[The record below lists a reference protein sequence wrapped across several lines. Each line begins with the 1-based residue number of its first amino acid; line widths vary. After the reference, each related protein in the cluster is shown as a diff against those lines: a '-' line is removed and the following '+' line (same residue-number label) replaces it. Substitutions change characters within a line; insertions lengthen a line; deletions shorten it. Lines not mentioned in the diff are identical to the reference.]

1 MNAVIVANGKFPEH
15 PKPLRLIHEAKTLL
29 CCDGSIEHL
38 VKLGITPTA
47 IVGDLDSVSPELRER
62 FKNILFHDPDQNS
75 NDLTKAVSWC
85 AERNINSISIVGAT
99 GKREDHTVGNIGL
112 LVRYA
117 RMGLQVE
124 MVTDTGTIK
133 PLLESAKLTSFPG
146 QQISIFSPVNKTTIT
161 TNNLKYPIDNGQI
174 PEWWMG
180 TLNESLGSW
189 FELNFSPGPLI
200 VYQMY

>member
-1 MNAVIVANGKFPEH
+1 MNAVIVANGKFPDH
-15 PKPLRLIHEAKTLL
+15 PRPLSLIHNASTLL

-47 IVGDLDSVSPELRER
+47 IVGDLDSVTAELKKR
-62 FKNILFHDPDQNS
+62 FKNILFHNPDQNS
-75 NDLTKAVSWC
+75 NDLTKAVNWC
-85 AERNINSISIVGAT
+85 AERSINSISIVGAT
-99 GKREDHTVGNIGL
+99 GKREDHTLGNIGL

-124 MVTDTGTIK
+124 MVTDTGIIR
-133 PLLESAKLTSFPG
+133 PLLKPAKLSSFPG
-146 QQISIFSPVNKTTIT
+146 QQISIFSPVNQTKIT
-161 TNNLKYPIDNGQI
+161 TNNLKYPIDNERI

-180 TLNESLGSW
+180 TLNESLGCW
-189 FELNFSPGPLI
+189 FELTFSPGPII